1 VEQGGRRSMENPVE
15 EDYNTSN
22 HYPREENQDEEELAE
37 GTPVA
42 EDPRVIS
49 KEFREMDE
57 EEGGQ
62 DLEQEEDNPDA
73 TRAGPPI
80 SLHVIEGPDAGKKK
94 RFKSVRM
101 VVGRGKD
108 VDLRLTDQSVSRRH
122 LELIHG
128 DNGTLLRDLGGA
140 SGTKVNDERCEE
152 RVLKHND
159 EIEIG
164 RTVLKFVDE
173 LEAVKLLRAE
183 QEAKEAEEKK
193 KAEEEE
199 AKKKAEE
206 EEAKKKAEEEE
217 AKKKAEAEGGEQKD
231 PAAADKEGAPN
242 NTAAENAA
250 MTPMQ
255 AALRK
260 LPEKKVLY
268 IGGASIAAVVLVVIM
283 IIIFAK
289 DDTPVPVSIDPKEQL
304 AIAKMQA
311 ARNAIRNGEYAT
323 AVELIEAA
331 ERLKPGIDEEGLV
344 KAAQAEAT
352 VMDAFQAVRKL
363 MEQGNYEEARQK
375 LDEAPAGTTAKSDE
389 ERARLEKELTDIEV
403 DYYMK
408 RAAELVEARDVENL
422 RAVIPRLPAD
432 RQPQYRQRL
441 MELEEVMAAEALE
454 QEKLDK
460 TNKALAA
467 KRAQQRRAQ
476 IVADAFASVE
486 RKFENG
492 DYERAVLECDRVM
505 EDNKSDAEIQQRARN
520 LKRLIPQFASTYADA
535 QRKVQARSLE
545 TAVRPLR
552 KSEDLY
558 RQIGFNGTLLDSI
571 RGQLADAE
579 MRAGKAAVARND
591 VASASN
597 HFREALRLNPEN
609 SQVRDAIRS
618 LQGLLEELY
627 RRAYLEK
634 DRDPRSA
641 AEKFK
646 IVINTAEETSELKK
660 RAQDQLKDLGQTGL

>member
-1 VEQGGRRSMENPVE
+1 MENPVE
-15 EDYNTSN
+15 EDYHTSN
-22 HYPREENQDEEELAE
+22 HYPREEDLDAEEQAE

-42 EDPRVIS
+42 EDPRVVS
-49 KEFREMDE
+49 KEFREME
-57 EEGGQ
+57 EEGQ
-62 DLEQEEDNPDA
+62 ESLEQEEDNPDA

-94 RFKSVRM
+94 RFKTVRM

-183 QEAKEAEEKK
+183 QDAKEAEEKK

-217 AKKKAEAEGGEQKD
+217 AKKKAEGEGGEQKD
-231 PAAADKEGAPN
+231 PAAAADKEGTQN
-242 NTAAENAA
+242 NTTPESAA
-250 MTPMQ
+250 MTPVQ

-289 DDTPVPVSIDPKEQL
+289 DDTPEPVTIDPKEQL

-311 ARNAIRNGEYAT
+311 ARNAIRNGEYAE

-408 RAAELVEARDVENL
+408 RAAELLEARDVENL
-422 RAVIPRLPAD
+422 RTVIPRLPAD
-432 RQPQYRQRL
+432 SQPLYRQRL
-441 MELEEVMAAEALE
+441 MDLEEIVAAEAVE

-476 IVADAFASVE
+476 ILADAFSSVE

-505 EDNKSDAEIQQRARN
+505 EDNKSDSEIQQRARN

-535 QRKVQARSLE
+535 QRKVQARALE

-552 KSEDLY
+552 KSEELY
-558 RQIGFNGTLLDSI
+558 RQIGFKGAMLDAI
-571 RGQLADAE
+571 REQLAEASV
-579 MRAGKAAVARND
+579 RAGKAAMARND
-591 VASASN
+591 VSSAGIN
-597 HFREALRLNPEN
+597 FREALRLNPGD
-609 SQVRDAIRS
+609 QRARDGLAS

-646 IVINTAEETSELKK
+646 IVIDTAEETSELKK
-660 RAQDQLKDLGQTGL
+660 RAQDQLKELGKTGL

>member
-1 VEQGGRRSMENPVE
+1 VEGNRRSMENPVE
-15 EDYNTSN
+15 EEYNTSN
-22 HYPREENQDEEELAE
+22 HYPREESPEDEELAE

-57 EEGGQ
+57 EGQ

-94 RFKSVRM
+94 RFKTVRM

-217 AKKKAEAEGGEQKD
+217 AKKKAGEEGGEQKD
-231 PAAADKEGAPN
+231 PAADGADKEGAQN
-242 NTAAENAA
+242 NAEGAALN
-250 MTPMQ
+250 PVQ

-283 IIIFAK
+283 IVIFSK
-289 DDTPVPVSIDPKEQL
+289 DDTPEPVTIDPKEQL

-311 ARNAIRNGEYAT
+311 ARNAIRNGEYAE

-352 VMDAFQAVRKL
+352 VMEAFQGVRKL
-363 MEQGNYEEARQK
+363 MEQGNYEEARQR

-408 RAAELVEARDVENL
+408 RAVELLEARDVENL
-422 RAVIPRLPAD
+422 RIVIPRLPAD
-432 RQPQYRQRL
+432 TQPLYRQRL
-441 MELEEVMAAEALE
+441 AELEEIVAAEAIE

-476 IVADAFASVE
+476 ILADAFSSVE

-505 EDNKSDAEIQQRARN
+505 EDNKSDGEIQQRARN

-535 QRKVQARSLE
+535 QRKVQARALE
-545 TAVRPLR
+545 SAVRPLR

-591 VASASN
+591 VASANN
-597 HFREALRLNPEN
+597 HFKEALRLNPEN

-646 IVINTAEETSELKK
+646 IVIDTAEETSELKK

>member
-1 VEQGGRRSMENPVE
+1 VDNSRRSMENPVE
-15 EDYNTSN
+15 EEYHTSN
-22 HYPREENQDEEELAE
+22 HYPAEESQEEEERAE

-42 EDPRVIS
+42 EDPRIVS
-49 KEFREMDE
+49 KEFREME
-57 EEGGQ
+57 EDQ
-62 DLEQEEDNPDA
+62 DSLDQEEDNPDA
-73 TRAGPPI
+73 TRTGPPI
-80 SLHVIEGPDAGKKK
+80 SLHVIEGPDAGKKT
-94 RFKSVRM
+94 RFKTVRM

-128 DNGTLLRDLGGA
+128 DTGTLLRDLGGA
-140 SGTKVNDERCEE
+140 SGTKVNDERVEE
-152 RVLKHND
+152 KMLKHND

-217 AKKKAEAEGGEQKD
+217 ARKKAEEEGGEQKD
-231 PAAADKEGAPN
+231 PAAAKDGAQDSATPDGAPV
-242 NTAAENAA
+242 
-250 MTPMQ
+250 TPVQ

-268 IGGASIAAVVLVVIM
+268 MGGAGIAVVVLLVIM

-289 DDTPVPVSIDPKEQL
+289 DDTPEPVTIDPKEQL

-311 ARNAIRNGEYAT
+311 ARNAIRNGEYAD

-352 VMDAFQAVRKL
+352 VMEAFQAVRKL
-363 MEQGNYEEARQK
+363 MEEGRYEDARQK

-408 RAAELVEARDVENL
+408 RAAELLEARDVENL
-422 RAVIPRLPAD
+422 RTVIPRLPAD
-432 RQPQYRQRL
+432 SQPLYRQRL
-441 MELEEVMAAEALE
+441 MDLEEILAAEAAE
-454 QEKLDK
+454 QERLDK

-467 KRAQQRRAQ
+467 KRAAQRRAQ
-476 IVADAFASVE
+476 MIADAFSSVE

-505 EDNKSDAEIQQRARN
+505 EDHKNDNEIQQRARN

-535 QRKVQARSLE
+535 QRKVQARALD

-571 RGQLADAE
+571 RAQLAEAE

-591 VASASN
+591 VASANN
-597 HFREALRLNPEN
+597 HFREALRLNPDN
-609 SQVRDAIRS
+609 GQVREAIRS

-646 IVINTAEETSELKK
+646 IVIDSAEETSELKK
-660 RAQDQLKDLGQTGL
+660 RAQDQLKELGQTGL

>member
-1 VEQGGRRSMENPVE
+1 MENPVE
-15 EDYNTSN
+15 EEYHTSN
-22 HYPREENQDEEELAE
+22 HYPREESQEDEEQAE

-57 EEGGQ
+57 EGQ
-62 DLEQEEDNPDA
+62 DSLEQEEDNPDA

-94 RFKSVRM
+94 RFKTVRM

-108 VDLRLTDQSVSRRH
+108 VDLRLSDQSVSRRH

-128 DNGTLLRDLGGA
+128 DTGTLLRDLGGA

-183 QEAKEAEEKK
+183 QDAKEAEEKK

-206 EEAKKKAEEEE
+206 EEEAKKKAEEEE
-217 AKKKAEAEGGEQKD
+217 AKKKAEEEGGEQKD
-231 PAAADKEGAPN
+231 PAAAADKEGAQN
-242 NTAAENAA
+242 NA
-250 MTPMQ
+250 TPESAPLNPVQ

-289 DDTPVPVSIDPKEQL
+289 DDTPEPVTIDPKEQL

-311 ARNAIRNGEYAT
+311 ARNAIRNGEYAE

-352 VMDAFQAVRKL
+352 VMEAFQAVRKL
-363 MEQGNYEEARQK
+363 MEQGNYEDARQK

-389 ERARLEKELTDIEV
+389 ERARLEKELMDIEV

-408 RAAELVEARDVENL
+408 RAAELLEARDLENL
-422 RAVIPRLPAD
+422 RTVIPRLPAD
-432 RQPQYRQRL
+432 SQPLYRQRL
-441 MELEEVMAAEALE
+441 MDLEELVAAEALE

-460 TNKALAA
+460 TNKVLAA

-476 IVADAFASVE
+476 IMADAFASVE

-505 EDNKSDAEIQQRARN
+505 EDNKSDSDIQQRARN

-535 QRKVQARSLE
+535 QRKVQARALE

-552 KSEDLY
+552 KSEELY

-591 VASASN
+591 VASANN

-646 IVINTAEETSELKK
+646 IVIDTAEETSELKK

>member
-1 VEQGGRRSMENPVE
+1 MENPVE
-15 EDYNTSN
+15 EDYHTSN
-22 HYPREENQDEEELAE
+22 HYPGDEGQEAEEQAE

-49 KEFREMDE
+49 KEFRELE
-57 EEGGQ
+57 EEGQ

-73 TRAGPPI
+73 TRTGPPI
-80 SLHVIEGPDAGKKK
+80 SVHVIEGPDEGKKV
-94 RFKSVRM
+94 RFKTVRM

-140 SGTKVNDERCEE
+140 SGTKVNDERVEE
-152 RVLKHND
+152 KVLKHND

-199 AKKKAEE
+199 ARKKAEE

-217 AKKKAEAEGGEQKD
+217 AKKKAEGEGGEQKD
-231 PAAADKEGAPN
+231 PAAQEGAQDNATAEGAP
-242 NTAAENAA
+242 
-250 MTPMQ
+250 MTPVQ

-260 LPEKKVLY
+260 LPEKKVLA
-268 IGGASIAAVVLVVIM
+268 IGGGAVAAVVLVVIM

-289 DDTPVPVSIDPKEQL
+289 DETPEPVTIDPKEQL

-311 ARNAIRNGEYAT
+311 ARNAIRNGEYAD

-352 VMDAFQAVRKL
+352 VMKAFLAVRKL

-375 LDEAPAGTTAKSDE
+375 LDDAPAGTTAKSDE

-408 RAAELVEARDVENL
+408 RAAELVEARDVDNL
-422 RAVIPRLPAD
+422 RIVIPRLPAD
-432 RQPQYRQRL
+432 SQPLYRQRL
-441 MELEEVMAAEALE
+441 MELEEILAAEAIE

-467 KRAQQRRAQ
+467 KRAAQRRAQ
-476 IVADAFASVE
+476 ILADAFSSVE

-505 EDNKSDAEIQQRARN
+505 EDNKNDSEIQQRARN

-535 QRKVQARSLE
+535 QRKVQARALE

-591 VASASN
+591 VASANN
-597 HFREALRLNPEN
+597 HFREALRLNPDN
-609 SQVRDAIRS
+609 NQVREAIRS

-627 RRAYLEK
+627 RRAYVEK

-646 IVINTAEETSELKK
+646 IVIDTAEETSELKK
-660 RAQDQLKDLGQTGL
+660 RAQDQLKELGQTRL

>member
-1 VEQGGRRSMENPVE
+1 MEGNRRSMENPVE
-15 EDYNTSN
+15 EEYNTSN
-22 HYPREENQDEEELAE
+22 HYPREESPEDEELAE

-57 EEGGQ
+57 EGQ

-94 RFKSVRM
+94 RFKTVRM

-217 AKKKAEAEGGEQKD
+217 AKKKAGEEGGEQKD
-231 PAAADKEGAPN
+231 PAADGADKEGAQN
-242 NTAAENAA
+242 NAEGAALN
-250 MTPMQ
+250 PVQ

-283 IIIFAK
+283 IVIFSK
-289 DDTPVPVSIDPKEQL
+289 DDTPEPVTIDPKEQL

-311 ARNAIRNGEYAT
+311 ARNAIRNGEYAE

-352 VMDAFQAVRKL
+352 VMEAFQGVRKL
-363 MEQGNYEEARQK
+363 MEQGNYEEARQR

-408 RAAELVEARDVENL
+408 RAVELLEARDVENL
-422 RAVIPRLPAD
+422 RIVIPRLPAD
-432 RQPQYRQRL
+432 TQPLYRQRL
-441 MELEEVMAAEALE
+441 AELEEIVAAEAIE

-476 IVADAFASVE
+476 ILADAFSSVE

-505 EDNKSDAEIQQRARN
+505 EDNKSDGEIQQRARN

-535 QRKVQARSLE
+535 QRKVQARALE

-591 VASASN
+591 VASANN
-597 HFREALRLNPEN
+597 HFREALRLNPDN
-609 SQVRDAIRS
+609 NQVREAIRS

-627 RRAYLEK
+627 RRAYVEK

-646 IVINTAEETSELKK
+646 IVIDTAEETSELKK
-660 RAQDQLKDLGQTGL
+660 RAQDQLKELGQTRL